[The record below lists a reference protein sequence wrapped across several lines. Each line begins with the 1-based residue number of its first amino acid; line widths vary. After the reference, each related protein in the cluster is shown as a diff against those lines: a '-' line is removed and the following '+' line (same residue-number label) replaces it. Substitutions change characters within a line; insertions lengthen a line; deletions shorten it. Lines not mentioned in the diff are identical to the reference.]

1 MKLTGITGERYVS
14 AIVDETSFNSCCIID
29 GCYAYRRFIVLKNTK
44 CSPIADLLQIPA
56 SLSRVNHP
64 ILISHEQIHIPMSDT
79 SELRQMIKEI
89 DQEIIENIA
98 VRMEIADKLAE
109 AKKAAGQ
116 IYWDDAKEKE
126 VIQRYMELCEDVNM
140 TEAEAKKIA
149 EVILSISK
157 ERQKHFF
164 E

>member
-1 MKLTGITGERYVS
+1 M
-14 AIVDETSFNSCCIID
+14 
-29 GCYAYRRFIVLKNTK
+29 LKTNIEWLK
-44 CSPIADLLQIPA
+44 KNMGPDLKIW
-56 SLSRVNHP
+56 
-64 ILISHEQIHIPMSDT
+64 T
-79 SELRQMIKEI
+79 QMIKEI